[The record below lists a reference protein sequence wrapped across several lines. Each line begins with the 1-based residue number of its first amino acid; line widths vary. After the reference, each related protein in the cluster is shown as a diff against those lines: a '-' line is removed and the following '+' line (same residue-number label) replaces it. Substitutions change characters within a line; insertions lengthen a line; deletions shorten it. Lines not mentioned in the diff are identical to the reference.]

1 MQENQDVAPTPVPT
15 AQVQFADLG
24 LAEPILRAVTEK
36 GYTHPTPIQAKAI
49 PTVLKGLDVMGGA
62 QTGTGKTAAFTLPI
76 LHRLLPKANSSP
88 SPARHPVRALIL
100 SPTRELAIQ
109 IEENVELYSKHT
121 GLRSTVVFGGM
132 DMKEQTAIVRA
143 GVEVLIATPGRLLDH
158 IEQKNLSLNQVEV
171 LVLDEADRMLDMGFI
186 PDVMRILSL
195 LPKERQSLLFSA
207 TFNNEI
213 KKLAD
218 EMLRAPVLIEVAR
231 RNTAAETVEQSCYF
245 VREDAKRALLGH
257 IMRTNNMT
265 QVLVFCRR
273 KMDTGRLA
281 SALKRD
287 GFNTAAIH
295 GDKSQEARIEALDD
309 FKSGKINVL
318 VATDVAAR
326 GIDIAELPA
335 VVNFE
340 LPYVAEDYVH
350 RIGRT
355 GRAGASGIA
364 ISLVSPED
372 ERLLLDIEKLLK
384 KPVRREPMPD
394 LSGRRRDPSEGMGRV
409 VPPPTQPR
417 DYSSTR
423 RVKDESAYDLNPD
436 QPMPNRAIG
445 LAPRKKE
452 VAALL
457 MPKKVPTAQV

>member
-1 MQENQDVAPTPVPT
+1 
-15 AQVQFADLG
+15 
-24 LAEPILRAVTEK
+24 
-36 GYTHPTPIQAKAI
+36 
-49 PTVLKGLDVMGGA
+49 
-62 QTGTGKTAAFTLPI
+62 
-76 LHRLLPKANSSP
+76 
-88 SPARHPVRALIL
+88 
-100 SPTRELAIQ
+100 
-109 IEENVELYSKHT
+109 
-121 GLRSTVVFGGM
+121 M
-132 DMKEQTAIVRA
+132 DMKEQTTIVRA

-158 IEQKNLSLNQVEV
+158 IEQKNVSLNQVEV

-218 EMLRAPVLIEVAR
+218 EMLRSPTLIEVAR
-231 RNTAAETVEQSCYF
+231 RNTAAETVDQSCYM
-245 VREDAKRALLGH
+245 VRDDAKRALLGH
-257 IMRTNNMT
+257 ILRSNNLS

-309 FKSGKINVL
+309 FKSGKVNVL

-335 VVNFE
+335 VINFE

-372 ERLLLDIEKLLK
+372 ERLLVDIEKLLK
-384 KPVRREPMPD
+384 KTVRREPLPD
-394 LSGRRRDPSEGMGRV
+394 LTARRRDPNDGMGRV
-409 VPPPTQPR
+409 IPPPNQPR
-417 DYSSTR
+417 DYSATR
-423 RVKDESAYDLNPD
+423 RVKDDSAFDLNPD
-436 QPMPNRAIG
+436 QPMPKRPAGGFAI
-445 LAPRKKE
+445 RKKE

-457 MPKKVPTAQV
+457 MPKKVPTAQP